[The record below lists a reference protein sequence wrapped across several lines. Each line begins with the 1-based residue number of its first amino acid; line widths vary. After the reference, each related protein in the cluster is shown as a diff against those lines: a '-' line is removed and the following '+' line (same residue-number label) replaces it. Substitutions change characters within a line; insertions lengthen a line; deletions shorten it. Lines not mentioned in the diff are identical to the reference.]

1 MSLRSDL
8 HDTILKN
15 QETTYNKLSSKSKG
29 LIKAIQ
35 KIEGGSM
42 KDIFSDSLPSNYSK
56 GGIIK
61 KKKKLQEPRGRPPK
75 ENKRM
80 LRGPEPKIIK
90 KKGGKI

>member
-61 KKKKLQEPRGRPPK
+61 KKTGGQIGKPRGWGAARHA
-75 ENKRM
+75 NN
-80 LRGPEPKIIK
+80 
-90 KKGGKI
+90 